1 MAMTR
6 KASAQWQG
14 DLMSGKGT
22 VNFDS
27 KALPEVP
34 ITWRARAEAAEGKT
48 SPEELLAGAHAA
60 CFAMALSHGLAK
72 AGTPVEHMK
81 VQAEATFE
89 KIGDGFKVTRMHL
102 EVRAKVP
109 GANAAKFEELART
122 TGEKGCPISQAL
134 AGNVAISVV
143 AHLE

>member
-1 MAMTR
+1 MAMIR
-6 KASAQWQG
+6 KASAHWQG

-22 VNFDS
+22 VGFDS

-34 ITWRARAEAAEGKT
+34 ISWRARAEAAEGKT

-72 AGTPVEHMK
+72 AGTPVEHLQ

-89 KIGDGFKVTRMHL
+89 KVGDGFKVTRMHL
-102 EVRAKVP
+102 TVAAKVP
-109 GANAAKFEELART
+109 GVDAAKFAELART

-134 AGNVAISVV
+134 AGNVAISVT
-143 AHLE
+143 ARLE